1 MNSGI
6 YKIANEITGDF
17 YIGSTNNITRRFGE
31 HKTHLK
37 NNKHPNIILQRA
49 CNKYG
54 LETMRFYIVELVNNI
69 NNLIIREQYYLDIL
83 DPKYN
88 IKKAANSNLGMHHS
102 EDTKEKI
109 SRSKAKP
116 FKITSPTGII
126 ISAIGLNRFC
136 REHNLHP
143 SSLSRVILG
152 ERKSHAGWT
161 QTL

>member
-1 MNSGI
+1 MSSGI
-6 YKIANEITGDF
+6 YKIANKITGDF

-54 LETMRFYIVELVNNI
+54 LETMHFQPVELVKDI
-69 NNLIIREQYYLDIL
+69 NNLTTREQYYLDTL

-88 IKKAANSNLGMHHS
+88 IRRVANNNLGMKHS
-102 EDTKEKI
+102 GKTKEKI
-109 SRSKAKP
+109 SKSKAQP
-116 FKITSPTGII
+116 FKIISPTGKL

-136 REHNLHP
+136 REHDLDAGH
-143 SSLSRVILG
+143 LSKVILG
-152 ERKSHAGWT
+152 QRKSHVGWT
-161 QTL
+161 QAL